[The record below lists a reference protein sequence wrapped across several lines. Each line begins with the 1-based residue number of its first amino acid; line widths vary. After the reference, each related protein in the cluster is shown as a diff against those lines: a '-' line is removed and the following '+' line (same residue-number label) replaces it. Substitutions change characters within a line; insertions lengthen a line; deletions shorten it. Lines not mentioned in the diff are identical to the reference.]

1 MFKVLMRGVV
11 NWTSGFGR
19 YLDLLVGC
27 ALLVIGLHWSEPFTI
42 ALAAVALL
50 SFAIDFNGRFQ
61 RWMMNGML
69 AMAGKR

>member
-1 MFKVLMRGVV
+1 MFRLLMRGVV

-19 YLDLLVGC
+19 YLDLFVGMM
-27 ALLVIGLHWSEPFTI
+27 LLVIGLHWSEPFTI
-42 ALAAVALL
+42 AFGVMALL

-69 AMAGKR
+69 AKAGKR